1 MFRIVSSVG
10 PGRDHGGEVLT
21 VVNRTRI
28 TAAALGTAA
37 LVTVGQLGL
46 AGTASASGDATQ
58 RSASADKPSSAAPS
72 ATRSSGCPID
82 IVYTSR
88 FYIGSGGWVT
98 GNGLYFG
105 IKNKSTKKFGKV
117 KFTVTNV
124 KNIRFGRA
132 TAKGGKIT
140 HKTSKSVTVYT
151 KTLKGKAKLGVQVR
165 TRLLNKNSYKV
176 KFQVRGNGWNCAV
189 NQGTWGN

>member
-1 MFRIVSSVG
+1 M
-10 PGRDHGGEVLT
+10 
-21 VVNRTRI
+21 NRMTRT
-28 TAAALGTAA
+28 TAAALGTAGLITA
-37 LVTVGQLGL
+37 AQLGL
-46 AGTASASGDATQ
+46 AGTASAAGDATQ
-58 RSASADKPSSAAPS
+58 RSASADKPSSAAPFAK
-72 ATRSSGCPID
+72 ATSSGCPID

-88 FYIGSGGWVT
+88 FYIGQGGWVT

-105 IKNKSTKKFGKV
+105 IKNKSNKKFTNV

-140 HKTSKSVTVYT
+140 HKTSRSITVLDKSFS
-151 KTLKGKAKLGVQVR
+151 GKAKLGVQVR